1 MVFLWVVGGAL
12 KLQNKRRKGKGMTE
26 FLVRRFVKNYEHTET
41 VAVRTAYGVLA
52 SMVGIFCNV
61 FLFLVKGG
69 IGIVL
74 HSISVT
80 ADAFNNLSDAG
91 SSIIGLV
98 GVKMAE
104 KPADEE
110 HPFGHGRIEY
120 IAALI
125 VAFIVLEVGFT
136 FLKDAIGKIR
146 QPEILKFNTVSV
158 VILMFSIGVKIWLAF
173 FNRKLGKK
181 INSKVMMATAAD
193 AMGDVATTT
202 ATILSVLFFRV
213 TGINIDGFVGIGVA
227 LVVMWA
233 GVGIAKD
240 TLEPLIGEAVP
251 QETCDEIT
259 KFVESYDGIVGT
271 HDLLVHNYGPGRS
284 MASIHAEVPNDVN
297 IEVSHEVI
305 DKIERDARKYLGT
318 YLLIHMDPIETKDQD
333 VIKVRKKVEDIVT
346 QADPDASIHDFR
358 MVSGEHRINLIFDM
372 VLPHGYDKE
381 EENTLQRLVTEKI
394 HRLGER
400 YQCVITMEKSFVA
413 ESKEK

>member
-1 MVFLWVVGGAL
+1 
-12 KLQNKRRKGKGMTE
+12 MTE

-61 FLFLVKGG
+61 FLFLVKGA

-394 HRLGER
+394 HRLDER

-413 ESKEK
+413 EPKEK

>member
-1 MVFLWVVGGAL
+1 
-12 KLQNKRRKGKGMTE
+12 MTE
-26 FLVRRFVKNYEHTET
+26 FLVRRFVKNYEQTET

-52 SMVGIFCNV
+52 SVVGILCNV
-61 FLFLVKGG
+61 FLFFVKGAVG
-69 IGIVL
+69 IIL

-125 VAFIVLEVGFT
+125 VAFIVLQVGFT
-136 FLKDAIGKIR
+136 FLKDAIGRIWN
-146 QPEILKFNTVSV
+146 PEILTFNTVSV
-158 VILMFSIGVKIWLAF
+158 LILILSIGVKVWMAA
-173 FNRKLGKK
+173 FNRKLGKR
-181 INSKVMMATAAD
+181 IDSKVMMATAAD

-202 ATILSVLFFRV
+202 ATILSVFFFRV

-233 GVGIAKD
+233 GIGIAKD

-251 QETCDEIT
+251 QETFDEIT

-297 IEVSHEVI
+297 IEVSHEII
-305 DKIERDARKYLGT
+305 DRIEREARKYLGI

-333 VIKVRKKVEDIVT
+333 VIEIREKVEHIVAET
-346 QADPDASIHDFR
+346 DPEASIHDFR
-358 MVSGEHRINLIFDM
+358 MVPGEHQINLIFDM
-372 VLPHGYDKE
+372 VMPHGYDKE
-381 EENTLQRLVTEKI
+381 EENALLHLVMEKI
-394 HRLGER
+394 RHLDER
-400 YQCVITMEKSFVA
+400 YQCVITMEKSYVA